1 MYLTILDVVKQK
13 FINVLNQ
20 QRLLMLC
27 KSTEKIRPPPVFR
40 PEHNVPLL
48 LRKSKEKNMYVT
60 KKHLTSSNP
69 TFIRTN
75 RGQMAGVKN

>member
-27 KSTEKIRPPPVFR
+27 KSTEKIRPKPVFR

-60 KKHLTSSNP
+60 
-69 TFIRTN
+69 
-75 RGQMAGVKN
+75 